1 MNDQADS
8 SSTQQAEARRYA
20 RLLEWGA
27 RVGVAALVLSFCG
40 YLSGLFPALV
50 SLERL
55 PALWGLPLGDYLRQT
70 ATPTGWGWLALG
82 LRADQSNL
90 IGVALLAGCSI
101 PPLLGLIPLFL
112 RQRDFAYAAIC
123 ASVVAVLLLAASGI
137 LDPGH

>member
-1 MNDQADS
+1 MNTRADS
-8 SSTQQAEARRYA
+8 GGAQRTEARRYA
-20 RLLEWGA
+20 RLLEWGT

-55 PALWGLPLGDYLRQT
+55 PGLWGLPLGDYLRQT

-82 LRADQSNL
+82 RKADLSNL
-90 IGVALLAGCSI
+90 IGIALLAGCSI

-112 RQRDFAYAAIC
+112 RQRDFTYAAIC
-123 ASVVAVLLLAASGI
+123 AAVVAVLLLAASGI
-137 LDPGH
+137 LDLGH